1 MSKKHSPVYL
11 AGMPEA
17 RQPHEVWTRVGDQ
30 VWDQVGTSREA
41 RITRGRRETNPL
53 VLDGSHERVYVAE
66 VEPGD
71 VLAWGERVLSVYR
84 RGTRVT
90 IRSEIGTYAYS
101 HAGSTV
107 LVRTSR
113 AQSQVL
119 RGTFHQGREVAL
131 YADVTSGTL
140 ADVER
145 VIRSHAGPS
154 VGAGYVSE
162 CAASIVSTGSGVL
175 GWVTYTM
182 DEPA

>member
-1 MSKKHSPVYL
+1 MSKKHAPVYL
-11 AGMPEA
+11 AGMPDA

-30 VWDQVGTSREA
+30 VWDQVGTSREV
-41 RITRGRRETNPL
+41 RIMRGRRETNPL
-53 VLDGSHERVYVAE
+53 VS
-66 VEPGD
+66 
-71 VLAWGERVLSVYR
+71 
-84 RGTRVT
+84 
-90 IRSEIGTYAYS
+90 
-101 HAGSTV
+101 
-107 LVRTSR
+107 TSR

-119 RGTFHQGREVAL
+119 RGTFRQGGEVAL

-145 VIRSHAGPS
+145 ILRSHAGPS